1 MFNLYLNFSVLGF
14 NGQVKLVNRVQPV
27 SQANFRETGNRQ
39 VELGWQEF
47 LSIQIINSGYIL
59 TDYSKRVFQLLRI
72 SLFVKR
78 RTMPSFYEVRETAGR
93 SKCCDTRLVKTFFG
107 GAVKAFAGRYPLVK
121 FAFPSCFHS

>member
-1 MFNLYLNFSVLGF
+1 MLNLYLNFSVLGF
-14 NGQVKLVNRVQPV
+14 NGQVKLVNRVQRVP
-27 SQANFRETGNRQ
+27 QANFRETGNRQ

-78 RTMPSFYEVRETAGR
+78 RTIP
-93 SKCCDTRLVKTFFG
+93 KTG
-107 GAVKAFAGRYPLVK
+107 KQQVGLNVATHA
-121 FAFPSCFHS
+121 S

>member
-78 RTMPSFYEVRETAGR
+78 RTIPKSGKQQVGLNVATLA
-93 SKCCDTRLVKTFFG
+93 S
-107 GAVKAFAGRYPLVK
+107 
-121 FAFPSCFHS
+121 